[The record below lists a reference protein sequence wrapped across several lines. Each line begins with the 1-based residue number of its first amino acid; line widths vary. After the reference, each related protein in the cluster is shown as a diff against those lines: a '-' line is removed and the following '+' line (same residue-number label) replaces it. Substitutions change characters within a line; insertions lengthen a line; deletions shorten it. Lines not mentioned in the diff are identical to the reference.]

1 MLLASGIVSSMLM
14 KERKRELYVWH
25 TVGASQGLIMRVM
38 LREALIL
45 QLSGAVC
52 GVLAAAA
59 VLKAAGG
66 GFLSWGTFGVSDILI
81 SFGAAVLLTVGTGL
95 FGTWNALRKAEEGQK
110 GQMLLTT

>member
-1 MLLASGIVSSMLM
+1 
-14 KERKRELYVWH
+14 
-25 TVGASQGLIMRVM
+25 MRVM
-38 LREALIL
+38 LREAFIL

-66 GFLSWGTFGVSDILI
+66 NFLPLGTFGVSDMLI
-81 SFGAAVLLTVGTGL
+81 SLGAAVLLTVGTGL